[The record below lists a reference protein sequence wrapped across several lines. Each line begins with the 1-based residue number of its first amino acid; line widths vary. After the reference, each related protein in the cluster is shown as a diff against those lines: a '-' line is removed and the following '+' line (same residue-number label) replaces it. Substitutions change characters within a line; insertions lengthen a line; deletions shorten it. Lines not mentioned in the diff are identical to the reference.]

1 MKNIDI
7 NEDTRRHKNFPGVL
21 PRKYHRWEFLA
32 FDLKK
37 LSLLMIIYDYFMI
50 IDNVIIKMIIYDYL
64 WLQIIICDYEMI
76 IYDYLWLFVVTCDYL

>member
-1 MKNIDI
+1 
-7 NEDTRRHKNFPGVL
+7 
-21 PRKYHRWEFLA
+21 
-32 FDLKK
+32 
-37 LSLLMIIYDYFMI
+37 MIIYDYFMI

>member
-7 NEDTRRHKNFPGVL
+7 NEDTQQHKNFLEVL

-32 FDLKK
+32 FDLKQ
-37 LSLLMIIYDYFMI
+37 LSLFMIIYDYFMI

-64 WLQIIICDYEMI
+64 
-76 IYDYLWLFVVTCDYL
+76 